1 MKSVLIVGAGQFG
14 MHIAKRMAQSRCE
27 IMVVDSEEERI
38 NTILPYAT
46 NAQIGDSTNAE
57 FMRSLGIPDYDV
69 CIVTISDSFQD
80 SLETT
85 ALLKEL
91 GARKVISRAQNDVQ
105 EKFLLRNGAD
115 ETVYP
120 EKQTAVRLAIKE
132 ASDDILDV
140 FQLDH
145 EINIYE
151 VRVPETWSGKTIA
164 ELNLRKKYH
173 LNIITVR
180 KSNQLV
186 VPMPDMELLSDDSIL
201 LIGNM
206 KDIQKAFSKYRVI

>member
-1 MKSVLIVGAGQFG
+1 MKSVLIIGAGQFG
-14 MHIAKRMAQSRCE
+14 IHIARRMAELRCE

-38 NTILPYAT
+38 NSILPIVT
-46 NAQIGDSTNAE
+46 NAQIGDSTNSD

-91 GARKVISRAQNDVQ
+91 GAHKVIARAQNDVQ

-120 EKQTAVRLAIKE
+120 EKQTAVRLATKE
-132 ASDDILDV
+132 VSDDILDV

-145 EINIYE
+145 DINIYE
-151 VRVPETWSGKTIA
+151 VRVPKSWNDRSIA
-164 ELNLRKKYH
+164 ELDIRKKHH
-173 LNIITVR
+173 LNI
-180 KSNQLV
+180 SCQC
-186 VPMPDMELLSDDSIL
+186 
-201 LIGNM
+201 LIWFC
-206 KDIQKAFSKYRVI
+206 QVTTLYFFSVI

>member
-1 MKSVLIVGAGQFG
+1 MKSVLIIGAGQFG
-14 MHIAKRMAQSRCE
+14 IHIAKRMSQLRCE

-38 NTILPYAT
+38 NEILPLVT
-46 NAQIGDSTNAE
+46 NAQIGDSTNVN

-85 ALLKEL
+85 ALLKDL
-91 GARKVISRAQNDVQ
+91 GAQKIISRAQNDVQ

-120 EKQTAVRLAIKE
+120 EKQTAIRLATKE

-145 EINIYE
+145 DINIYE
-151 VRVPETWSGKTIA
+151 VRVPKAWNNKTIA
-164 ELNLRKKYH
+164 ELDIRKKH
-173 LNIITVR
+173 NLNVIAVR
-180 KSNQLV
+180 TKDQLIL
-186 VPMPDMELLSDDSIL
+186 PMPDMVLNTDDAMLLL
-201 LIGNM
+201 GNM
-206 KDIQKAFSKYRVI
+206 KDIQKAF

>member
-1 MKSVLIVGAGQFG
+1 MKSVLIIGAGQFG
-14 MHIAKRMAQSRCE
+14 MHIARRMAQLRCE

-38 NTILPYAT
+38 NAILPLVT
-46 NAQIGDSTNAE
+46 NAQIGDSTNAD

-120 EKQTAVRLAIKE
+120 EKQTALRLATKE

-140 FQLDH
+140 FQLDRD
-145 EINIYE
+145 INIYE
-151 VRVPETWSGKTIA
+151 VRVPKAWNGRTIA
-164 ELNLRKKYH
+164 ELDIRKKHH
-173 LNIITVR
+173 LNIIAVR
-180 KSNQLV
+180 KSDQLII
-186 VPMPDMELLSDDSIL
+186 PMPEMALSIDDALLL
-201 LIGNM
+201 LGNM
-206 KDIQKAFSKYRVI
+206 KDIQKAF

>member
-1 MKSVLIVGAGQFG
+1 MKSVLIIGAGQFG
-14 MHIAKRMAQSRCE
+14 IHIAKRMSQLRCE

-38 NTILPYAT
+38 NAILPLVT
-46 NAQIGDSTNAE
+46 NAQIGDSTNAN

-85 ALLKEL
+85 ALLKDL
-91 GARKVISRAQNDVQ
+91 GAQKIISRAQNDVQ

-120 EKQTAVRLAIKE
+120 EKQTAIRLATKE

-145 EINIYE
+145 DINIYE
-151 VRVPETWSGKTIA
+151 VRVPKAWNNKTIA
-164 ELNLRKKYH
+164 ELDIRKKH
-173 LNIITVR
+173 NLNVIAVR
-180 KSNQLV
+180 TKDQLIL
-186 VPMPDMELLSDDSIL
+186 PMPDMVLNTDDAMLLL
-201 LIGNM
+201 GNM
-206 KDIQKAFSKYRVI
+206 KDIQKAF

>member
-1 MKSVLIVGAGQFG
+1 MKSVLIIGAGQFG
-14 MHIAKRMAQSRCE
+14 IHIARRMAQLRCE
-27 IMVVDSEEERI
+27 IMAVDSEEERI
-38 NTILPYAT
+38 NAILSIVT

-120 EKQTAVRLAIKE
+120 EKQTAVRLAVKE

-140 FQLDH
+140 FQMDH
-145 EINIYE
+145 DINIYE
-151 VRVPETWSGKTIA
+151 VRIPKAWNNKTIA
-164 ELNLRKKYH
+164 ELDIRKKYH
-173 LNIITVR
+173 LNIIAIR
-180 KSNQLV
+180 SADQLV
-186 VPMPDMELLSDDSIL
+186 IPMPDMVLNTDNAVLLL
-201 LIGNM
+201 GNM
-206 KDIQKAFSKYRVI
+206 KDIQKVF

>member
-14 MHIAKRMAQSRCE
+14 IHIARRMAQLQCE
-27 IMVVDSEEERI
+27 IMAVDSEEERI
-38 NTILPYAT
+38 NSILPLVT
-46 NAQIGDSTNAE
+46 NAQIGDSTNAD

-120 EKQTAVRLAIKE
+120 EKQTAIRLATKE

-140 FQLDH
+140 FQLDRN
-145 EINIYE
+145 INIYE
-151 VRVPETWSGKTIA
+151 VRVPRTWNGKTIA
-164 ELNLRKKYH
+164 ELDIRKKHH
-173 LNIITVR
+173 LNIIAVR
-180 KSNQLV
+180 KSDQLV
-186 VPMPDMELLSDDSIL
+186 VPMPDMILSVDDAVLLL
-201 LIGNM
+201 GNM
-206 KDIQKAFSKYRVI
+206 KDIQKAF

>member
-14 MHIAKRMAQSRCE
+14 IHIAKQMIELRCE
-27 IMVVDSEEERI
+27 IMAVDSDEECI
-38 NTILPYAT
+38 NAILSYAT
-46 NAQIGDSTNAE
+46 NAQIGDSTNAD
-57 FMRSLGIPDYDV
+57 FMNSLGIPDFDV

-85 ALLKEL
+85 SLLKEL
-91 GARKVISRAQNDVQ
+91 GARKVISRAQDDVQ

-140 FQLDH
+140 FQLDRD
-145 EINIYE
+145 INIYE
-151 VRVPETWSGKTIA
+151 VRVPKAWNNKTLT
-164 ELNLRKKYH
+164 ELDIRKKH
-173 LNIITVR
+173 NLNVIAVKT
-180 KSNQLV
+180 KEQLV
-186 VPMPDMELLSDDSIL
+186 LPTPDMILNSEDAVLLL
-201 LIGNM
+201 GNM
-206 KDIQKAFSKYRVI
+206 KDIQKAF

>member
-1 MKSVLIVGAGQFG
+1 MKSVLIIGAGQFG
-14 MHIAKRMAQSRCE
+14 IHIAKRMTQLRCE

-38 NTILPYAT
+38 NTILPYVT
-46 NAQIGDSTNAE
+46 NAQIGDSTNAD
-57 FMRSLGIPDYDV
+57 FMRSLGIPDYDL

-120 EKQTAVRLAIKE
+120 EKQTAIRLAVKE
-132 ASDDILDV
+132 SYDDILDV
-140 FQLDH
+140 FQLDRN
-145 EINIYE
+145 INIYE
-151 VRVPETWSGKTIA
+151 VRVPKAWNNRSIA
-164 ELNLRKKYH
+164 ELDIRKKH
-173 LNIITVR
+173 NLNIIAVR
-180 KSNQLV
+180 KDEQLV
-186 VPMPDMELLSDDSIL
+186 LPTPDMILSTDAVIL
-201 LIGNM
+201 LLGNM
-206 KDIQKAFSKYRVI
+206 KDIQKAL

>member
-1 MKSVLIVGAGQFG
+1 MKSVLIIGAGQFG
-14 MHIAKRMAQSRCE
+14 MHIARRMSQLRCE
-27 IMVVDSEEERI
+27 IMAVDSEEERI
-38 NTILPYAT
+38 NAILPLVT
-46 NAQIGDSTNAE
+46 SAQIGDSTNAD
-57 FMRSLGIPDYDV
+57 FMRTLGIPDYDV

-120 EKQTAVRLAIKE
+120 EKQTAIRLATKE

-145 EINIYE
+145 DINIYE
-151 VRVPETWSGKTIA
+151 VRVPKSWNNRSIA
-164 ELNLRKKYH
+164 ELDIRKKHH
-173 LNIITVR
+173 LNIIAVR
-180 KSNQLV
+180 VADQLV
-186 VPMPDMELLSDDSIL
+186 VPMPDMVLHADDAIL
-201 LIGNM
+201 LLGNI
-206 KDIQKAFSKYRVI
+206 KDIEKAL